1 MAATR
6 SYRTYEEW
14 KLLWNFY
21 IQQFIPVL
29 TVPMRNGNP
38 YTSLFHLPYFS
49 SSYRTYEEW
58 KHLKSYAIITHDKV
72 LTVPMRNGNSF
83 CILPLGN
90 IIFVLTVPMRNGNVL
105 NRRTPPRPILVL
117 TVPMRNGNLLV
128 VVAQERLLMV
138 LTVPMRNGN
147 VVGFSLTQS
156 ELSVFLPYLWGME
169 TPYTRYILLHKYH
182 CSYRTYEEW
191 KQRS

>member
-58 KHLKSYAIITHDKV
+58 K
-72 LTVPMRNGNSF
+72 LTGGS
-83 CILPLGN
+83 G
-90 IIFVLTVPMRNGNVL
+90 TGK
-105 NRRTPPRPILVL
+105 T
-117 TVPMRNGNLLV
+117 TYG
-128 VVAQERLLMV
+128 
-138 LTVPMRNGN
+138 
-147 VVGFSLTQS
+147 
-156 ELSVFLPYLWGME
+156 
-169 TPYTRYILLHKYH
+169 
-182 CSYRTYEEW
+182 SYRTYEEW
-191 KQRS
+191 KRCWLFFDSV